1 MMNMESFVFV
11 LLVVSSLT
19 GLVTEAVKKVLNER
33 NVKYYSNTLTGIC
46 SCIVSLCISIGYIS
60 YNELAFD
67 GKTITTTL
75 ALIFLSWLCAMTG
88 YDKVIQ
94 TLTQFKKG

>member
-1 MMNMESFVFV
+1 MNMESFVFA

-19 GLVTEAVKKVLNER
+19 GLVTEAVKKVLTEHNI
-33 NVKYYSNTLTGIC
+33 KYYSNTLTGIC
-46 SCIVSLCISIGYIS
+46 SCVVSLCMSVFYIT
-60 YNELAFD
+60 YNELTFD

-75 ALIFLSWLCAMTG
+75 TLIFLSWLCAMTG
-88 YDKVIQ
+88 YDKVVQ